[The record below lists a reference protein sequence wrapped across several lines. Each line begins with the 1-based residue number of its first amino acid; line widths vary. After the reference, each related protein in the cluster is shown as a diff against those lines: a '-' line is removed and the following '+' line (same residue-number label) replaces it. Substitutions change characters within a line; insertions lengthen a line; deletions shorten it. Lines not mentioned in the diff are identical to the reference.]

1 MPQTRVS
8 EIKGNQLP
16 KNGWLSRQYLSSK
29 SISYLKQMTQKL
41 QLASQSITF
50 LTCAVPHAYCL
61 TYAYLARTVHSTA
74 GSAAVIFT
82 SGSRNPYITVDT
94 WRRSL
99 SWRLSGGLTGTS
111 GTFLRSGFYG
121 YFAFV
126 FDTIYFCGDSCLA
139 GSSGSYFSFFIHADN
154 WWRTGWPGDF
164 TWSTFEFELLWCL
177 SINW

>member
-16 KNGWLSRQYLSSK
+16 KNGCLSRQYLSSK

-61 TYAYLARTVHSTA
+61 TDAYLARTVHSTA

-82 SGSRNPYITVDT
+82 SG
-94 WRRSL
+94 
-99 SWRLSGGLTGTS
+99 
-111 GTFLRSGFYG
+111 
-121 YFAFV
+121 
-126 FDTIYFCGDSCLA
+126 C
-139 GSSGSYFSFFIHADN
+139 
-154 WWRTGWPGDF
+154 
-164 TWSTFEFELLWCL
+164 
-177 SINW
+177 